1 MIDND
6 YFSCSSSE
14 DFESADSLNSSLASQ
29 ETLEDKLLK
38 VFPKNSNFLSLVHI
52 NAQSIQAHY
61 SDLLASFST
70 GVVDCVLV
78 SETWLKPSV
87 PSTSCSIPG
96 YRFFRNDRTGR
107 GGGGVGIYLRSSIPA
122 SVVSYSDSLS
132 TGSIE
137 YLFLELTI
145 HHKRVLLGVL
155 YCPSDKIN
163 YFKEMVDILE
173 SFVPNYDNII
183 YMGDLNT
190 CLLKNDARA
199 QALND
204 LTSSL
209 NLHILP
215 MKSPTHYFPNCRPS
229 LIDIISVSKPTL
241 CVSHG
246 QMDAPFS
253 HHDLIYLTYKVRPP
267 KVKGKVL
274 LQRNFKHMDLER
286 LRDDVKNI
294 DWSAI
299 MSANNIDTMVDS
311 LTTELIRLYDKHAPV
326 RPVRMK
332 HAPAPWLSPAIK
344 RTMAKRDKA
353 KSRNKREPSAKNLDA
368 YKKLRNVC
376 NRMCRDAKRRY
387 IHSTIRDLCQTQ
399 VWRFLRSLGVGKD
412 TETCQS
418 SVDLNALNLHFTTPP
433 ITLDSNIKSATLSF
447 LSNLA
452 TPDLNPFVFKSVSV
466 DSIKKCIRSISTKA
480 IGSDNLSIDM
490 VLPILEDIAPVIT
503 HIVNFSL
510 SRNVFPSLWKKAFVI
525 PLPKTS
531 NPTCLTQ
538 YRPISILPILYKVI
552 ESLVHDQLYS
562 YLSQNNLLCPY
573 QSGFR
578 SSHST
583 VGALLNIT
591 EDIRGAMDN
600 TKLTAMV
607 LLDFSSA
614 FNSVDLDI
622 LIGTLRAVNISPTVV
637 DWFHSYLFGR
647 QQCVKTN
654 DTSSDWLDLVAGVPQ
669 GGVLSPLL
677 FSIFINNISK
687 VISSPFHLY
696 ADDLQLYRHFEL
708 TELNEA
714 INILNSDLVEVQSW
728 AESFGLLVNPRKS
741 QCIIFGSSRLR
752 SKIDWNSTPMV
763 HFSGVPIPYCDK
775 VKNLGLIMDCNMT
788 WVAHVNEISKRM
800 HHTFH
805 SLKRLQFFLPFRTK
819 IMLAQSLLL
828 PILDYAD
835 VCYLDVTEEQI
846 NKLERLQNIAIRFI
860 FGLRKYDHISNF
872 RAQLKWLPIR
882 LRHDMH
888 ILSFLF
894 KILNDPNSPSY
905 LRSRFQIL
913 PTPSR
918 SRRPCITT
926 MLDIPKSNTKFL
938 FRSFSV
944 YSALLWNKLPKDIQ
958 LSPSANCFKNKLKQ
972 HLLTQIIPK
981 SS

>member
-1 MIDND
+1 MDED
-6 YFSCSSSE
+6 KYFSCSSSE
-14 DFESADSLNSSLASQ
+14 EFESTGDSLNSSISDH
-29 ETLEDKLLK
+29 EPLEDKLLK
-38 VFPKNSNFLSLVHI
+38 VFPNNPRFLTLVHI
-52 NAQSIQAHY
+52 NAQSIPAHY
-61 SDLLASFST
+61 SDLLTSFST
-70 GVVDCVLV
+70 GVVDCILV
-78 SETWLKPSV
+78 SETWLKPSL
-87 PSTSCSIPG
+87 PSTSYSIPG
-96 YRFFRNDRTGR
+96 YRLFRNDRTGQ

-122 SVVSYSDSLS
+122 SVVSTSISLT
-132 TGSIE
+132 TGSLE
-137 YLFLELTI
+137 YLFLELVL
-145 HHKRVLLGVL
+145 HHKKLLLGVL

-163 YFKEMVDILE
+163 YFAELEDILE
-173 SFVPNYDNII
+173 SFVPKYNHII

-204 LTSSL
+204 LTSAA

-215 MKSPTHYFPNCRPS
+215 LNSPTHYFPNSRPS
-229 LIDIISVSKPTL
+229 LIDIISVSQPEL
-241 CVSHG
+241 SVSHG
-246 QMDAPFS
+246 QMTAPFS
-253 HHDLIYLTYKVRPP
+253 HHDLIYLAYKVRPP
-267 KVKGKVL
+267 KVRGKIL

-286 LRDDVKNI
+286 LREDVNSI
-294 DWSAI
+294 DWSAL
-299 MSANNIDTMVDS
+299 MSLNNINSMVDS
-311 LTTELIRLYDKHAPV
+311 LTAELIRLYDKHAPV

-332 HAPAPWLSPAIK
+332 HIPAPWLSPEIK
-344 RTMAKRDKA
+344 RYMAKRDKA
-353 KSRNKREPSAKNLDA
+353 KSKNKKHPSVENFDA

-376 NRMCRDAKRRY
+376 NRLCRDAKRRY
-387 IHSTIRDLCQTQ
+387 IHSTIQDLCQAQ
-399 VWRFLRSLGVGKD
+399 VWRFLRSIGVGKA
-412 TETCQS
+412 TETYQNY
-418 SVDLNALNLHFTTPP
+418 VDLNALNCHFTTSP
-433 ITLDSNIKSATLSF
+433 ITLDSHTKTSTLTF

-452 TPDLNPFVFKSVSV
+452 TPDLPPFVFKSVSV
-466 DSIKKCIRSISTKA
+466 DEIKKCIRSISTKS
-480 IGSDNLSIDM
+480 IGSDNLSLDM
-490 VLPILEDIAPVIT
+490 ILPVLEDIAPVVT
-503 HIVNFSL
+503 HIINFSFT
-510 SRNVFPSLWKKAFVI
+510 RNVFPSQWKKAFVI

-531 NPTCLTQ
+531 NPTSLTQ
-538 YRPISILPILYKVI
+538 YRPISILPILSKVI
-552 ESLVHDQLYS
+552 ESLAHNQLYS
-562 YLSQNNLLCPY
+562 YLTHNNLLCSY

-591 EDIRGAMDN
+591 EDIRGAMDS

-622 LIGTLRAVNISPTVV
+622 LIATLRAVNISSTVL

-654 DTSSDWLDLVAGVPQ
+654 DVASDWLDLTAGVPQ
-669 GGVLSPLL
+669 GGVISPLL

-696 ADDLQLYRHFEL
+696 ADDLQIYRHFGL
-708 TELNEA
+708 TELHECIVA
-714 INILNSDLVEVQSW
+714 LNSDLDEVQSW
-728 AESFGLLVNPRKS
+728 ANSFGLIVNPNKS
-741 QCIIFGSSRLR
+741 QCIIIGSSRLR
-752 SKIDWNSTPMV
+752 CKIDWNSIPQLKFT
-763 HFSGVPIPYCDK
+763 GVAIPYSNR

-788 WVAHVNEISKRM
+788 WVAHINEVSKRM

-805 SLKRLQFFLPFRTK
+805 SLKRLQYFLPFNTK

-835 VCYLDVTEEQI
+835 VCYLDVTEEQL
-846 NKLERLQNIAIRFI
+846 NKLERLQNLAIRFI

-882 LRHDMH
+882 LRRDMH

-918 SRRPCITT
+918 TRRPCVTT
-926 MLDIPKSNTKFL
+926 MLDIPKSNTKFRL
-938 FRSFSV
+938 QSFSV
-944 YSALLWNKLPKDIQ
+944 YGASLWNKLPRDIQ
-958 LSPSANCFKNKLKQ
+958 LSPSFDTFKKKLKQ
-972 HLLTQIIPK
+972 HFLTQSNP
-981 SS
+981 